1 MEKINSKLKAVVIGA
16 SGAIGRELVD
26 CLMESGKW
34 SEITIITRRK
44 IDRWDSLPLSTTIK
58 FIIMENLDI
67 LKESKEKIIESN
79 SLLDLEGY
87 NTVFNCLGSR
97 TKYGETEFKKVDY
110 YYVIYSAQLCQK
122 FNIPHFSHV
131 TSVGSNK
138 NSCFLYMRVK
148 GEVEEKLKLM
158 SLERLSIFRPGA
170 LMNRDN
176 DSRCGECFL
185 ACLTKICCCFISSID
200 CKQVA
205 LGLVYDAEKLAYS
218 KIESAVNVYEN
229 SKIIELSN
237 EISKF
242 KLS

>member
-1 MEKINSKLKAVVIGA
+1 MEKTPSELKAVVIGA

-26 CLMESGKW
+26 CLIESGKW
-34 SEITIITRRK
+34 SEITLITRRK
-44 IDRWDSLPLSTTIK
+44 ISRWESLPLSTTIK
-58 FIIMENLDI
+58 FVLIEDLDI
-67 LKESKEKIIESN
+67 LKESKETLIKTNPELN
-79 SLLDLEGY
+79 FEGY
-87 NTVFNCLGSR
+87 STVFNCLGSR
-97 TKYGETEFKKVDY
+97 TKHGETEFKKVDY
-110 YYVIYSAQLCQK
+110 YYVIYSAQLCKK

-148 GEVEEKLKLM
+148 GEVEEKLKTMDLDQ
-158 SLERLSIFRPGA
+158 LSIFRPGA

-185 ACLTKICCCFISSID
+185 ACLTKICCCFLSAID

-205 LGLVYDAEKLAYS
+205 QGLVYDAENVS
-218 KIESAVNVYEN
+218 KKNEKSRVYEN

-237 EISKF
+237 ESTKT
-242 KLS
+242 KVN